1 MVKLL
6 GWIGFFLLAG
16 LLLPFVLRR
25 LRLWE
30 LGWKFFT
37 RCHHVLA
44 LASLPVL
51 TLHGFLA
58 LTGKR
63 GWQWGKLAHLKG
75 DMLTGVI
82 SWLVLLAV
90 VALALLAAR
99 KKQFSRT
106 HCWLVGV
113 LVVLVLYHVL

>member
-6 GWIGFFLLAG
+6 GWIGFLLLAG
-16 LLLPFVLRR
+16 LLLPFVLSR
-25 LRLWE
+25 LRLP
-30 LGWKFFT
+30 GFKFFA
-37 RCHHVLA
+37 RCHHALA
-44 LASLPVL
+44 LASLAVL

-99 KKQFSRT
+99 KKPFSRT